1 MFLFG
6 DLTSKN
12 FQHCKWLVTR
22 NTILCILHMLTNDG
36 DNGRGAVHYD
46 GRGVVRSIRVGQIE
60 CQATRDVASILEGQW
75 VELDRAVED
84 KHSITGI
91 ICCIQ

>member
-1 MFLFG
+1 
-6 DLTSKN
+6 
-12 FQHCKWLVTR
+12 
-22 NTILCILHMLTNDG
+22 MLTNDG

-46 GRGVVRSIRVGQIE
+46 NRGVVRSIREGQVE
-60 CQATRDVASILEGQW
+60 CQATRDVASILVGEW

-84 KHSITGI
+84 KYSVIGI